1 MGKHM
6 GNNMA
11 SVFVAWGVISVAGV
25 TCLVYAKKSVDGQ
38 RLAKIKR
45 ERAEKKTAKK
55 TENINS

>member
-1 MGKHM
+1 M